1 MLVDLSSLKVG
12 GSEVARQLFRQN
24 ASTLLKGY
32 LRETLHDKSTSQI
45 YEYLLNANIWEEM
58 PPNIKSFLLGC
69 APWNLEWF
77 TLDWLFQVVDK
88 QNRTAATAI
97 ITSPELQQKIKDQI
111 AIIKQSLA

>member
-24 ASTLLKGY
+24 ASGLLRGY
-32 LRETLHDKSTSQI
+32 LRETLRDKSTSEI
-45 YEYLLNANIWEEM
+45 YDYLLNANIWEEM
-58 PPNIKSFLLGC
+58 PPKVKSFLFGC
-69 APWNLEWF
+69 VPWNLDWF
-77 TLDWLFQVVDK
+77 TLDWLFKVIDR

-111 AIIKQSLA
+111 ATIKQFLT